1 MGQMPQQQG
10 VVQTGVVMSQQQ
22 GPVVMGQPQ
31 LGVVMAQPQ
40 TLQGSVIQGTTVR
53 SKEVSLAGDLE

>member
-1 MGQMPQQQG
+1 
-10 VVQTGVVMSQQQ
+10 MSQQQ

-40 TLQGSVIQGTTVR
+40 TLQGSVIQGTAVR